1 MRTSILHILSQIIF
15 FFTDTNAVHLSSLER
30 THLHLHKIRLL
41 MACLQGGGEPHVGEV
56 TYGGSPHLTCKRD
69 IKYTGGL
76 PHLI

>member
-1 MRTSILHILSQIIF
+1 
-15 FFTDTNAVHLSSLER
+15 
-30 THLHLHKIRLL
+30 

-56 TYGGSPHLTCKRD
+56 TYGGSLHLTCKRD